1 MAGSEQRPVARAA
14 AAGSGS
20 RFAVTCGLLRQYMK
34 EHGGSNGGGRLL
46 PAVTAMSLA
55 TGADAAVG
63 AAAAEEVE
71 APEERKTM
79 ELFPQQ
85 AGTLKDSQERKETEK
100 AQLTIFYGGSVVV
113 FDDFPAE
120 KVDELMKLAGSCDTA
135 AVSDAGAAAACELSP
150 GQPCLPGRRSP
161 NTSTYMHRPKFT
173 DPIHTDH
180 QPTDSMRC
188 VSTFLQT
195 CPSPGR
201 CRCRG
206 SWRRGRTGSP
216 RRSHSRRLRHRSR
229 RRRRS
234 RASVPRK
241 MMVRRGSR

>member
-150 GQPCLPGRRSP
+150 GQPCLPDMPIARKVSLQRFLEKRKNRLTATEPLPAASP
-161 NTSTYMHRPKFT
+161 PESEKKEESSKRAKKDDGASWLEVN
-173 DPIHTDH
+173 
-180 QPTDSMRC
+180 PTLS
-188 VSTFLQT
+188 L
-195 CPSPGR
+195 
-201 CRCRG
+201 
-206 SWRRGRTGSP
+206 
-216 RRSHSRRLRHRSR
+216 
-229 RRRRS
+229 
-234 RASVPRK
+234 
-241 MMVRRGSR
+241 

>member
-150 GQPCLPGRRSP
+150 GQPCLPACAVCLRFCRHA
-161 NTSTYMHRPKFT
+161 HR
-173 DPIHTDH
+173 
-180 QPTDSMRC
+180 QEG
-188 VSTFLQT
+188 VAAEV
-195 CPSPGR
+195 PGEEEEQAHR
-201 CRCRG
+201 DG
-206 SWRRGRTGSP
+206 ATPGGFATGVGEEGGVEQACQE
-216 RRSHSRRLRHRSR
+216 R
-229 RRRRS
+229 
-234 RASVPRK
+234 
-241 MMVRRGSR
+241 